1 MGLRPLHKNLLPSA
15 GLASFLGH
23 GCLSG
28 TWTRMLLARLQGRHT
43 MGAQGWLLQWSVR
56 WLPGPCLVAQRNQES
71 QSRTLTLLQ
80 LTSSALVPLVC
91 LLVNSPHC
99 LHCHITCEPGIPR
112 CEPCPACPALPA
124 CPACLGTQHS
134 A

>member
-80 LTSSALVPLVC
+80 LTSPGSGASGLSFGKFPSLFS
-91 LLVNSPHC
+91 LPHH
-99 LHCHITCEPGIPR
+99 L
-112 CEPCPACPALPA
+112 
-124 CPACLGTQHS
+124 
-134 A
+134 